1 MYLDFFKLKQLPF
14 RLTADPR
21 FHFENA
27 QRTDATKHLLTALTG
42 HAPAEGDGCILV
54 GGEAGI
60 GKTILVQHALGQLPN
75 KFSVV
80 QIRQPEISVAEF
92 HEAFVT
98 ELEGGVP
105 ASRSPGMAANLNA
118 ALERQA
124 ALGRRVVLFLDNGE
138 VLAEDLL
145 EEILRLPWR
154 SEAAQ
159 RSLRIVL
166 AARP

>member
-27 QRTDATKHLLTALTG
+27 QRTDAKKHLLAALTG
-42 HAPAEGDGCILV
+42 PAPAEGDGCILV

-60 GKTILVQHALGQLPN
+60 GKTILVQHALGQLQN

-98 ELEGGVP
+98 ELEGGAPAVP
-105 ASRSPGMAANLNA
+105 TPQ
-118 ALERQA
+118 EW
-124 ALGRRVVLFLDNGE
+124 
-138 VLAEDLL
+138 
-145 EEILRLPWR
+145 P
-154 SEAAQ
+154 
-159 RSLRIVL
+159 RI
-166 AARP
+166 